1 MNYDEKMKEFFEN
14 EFAAEYIRYSDSMV
28 RYAVTGISAACGVL
42 NEILRENRCDGKS
55 SELTAN
61 IDAMC
66 KKLMRMTRLGSVL
79 SDLASV
85 DKESLEVID
94 SDEFIADFI
103 RSCREVIGSRCEIS
117 VSGETGAYFRSSR
130 EFLKFFMLISLRS
143 FLSSCESCRELVV
156 SSEVVDK
163 TVEISIM
170 PHNVSDKPV
179 VTEDEFSETLDK
191 FADDIYKLFYEKLGL
206 KCRCEEKKLTFQL
219 PAAKP
224 GGKIVLK
231 SSKADSVGER
241 FSDFGIMLSDTLI

>member
-117 VSGETGAYFRSSR
+117 VS
-130 EFLKFFMLISLRS
+130 
-143 FLSSCESCRELVV
+143 
-156 SSEVVDK
+156 
-163 TVEISIM
+163 
-170 PHNVSDKPV
+170 
-179 VTEDEFSETLDK
+179 
-191 FADDIYKLFYEKLGL
+191 
-206 KCRCEEKKLTFQL
+206 
-219 PAAKP
+219 
-224 GGKIVLK
+224 
-231 SSKADSVGER
+231 
-241 FSDFGIMLSDTLI
+241 